1 MRVGEIC
8 NREVVVIDREASLLE
23 AAKVMRS
30 QHVGTVVV
38 VEKQDGNP
46 IPVGILTDRD
56 MVIAL
61 IAEEVPL
68 SAVSVGDVMSFELII
83 ARESDDLFATVEH
96 MRDKGIRRLP
106 VVAENGSLVG
116 ILAVD
121 DVLDLLA
128 EQLNALVRLVACER
142 RREEQRRA

>member
-8 NREVVVIDREASLLE
+8 NREVVVIDRNATLLE
-23 AAKVMRS
+23 AAKLMRN
-30 QHVGTVVV
+30 QHVGDLVVV
-38 VEKQDGNP
+38 DEQDGNR

-68 SAVSVGDVMSFELII
+68 NAVSVGDVMSFELVI
-83 ARESDDLFATVEH
+83 ARESDDWFETIER
-96 MRDKGIRRLP
+96 MRDRGIRRLP

-116 ILAVD
+116 ILTVD
-121 DVLDLLA
+121 DMLDLLA
-128 EQLNALVRLVACER
+128 EQLSALVGLVASER
-142 RREEQRRA
+142 RHEEQRRF

>member
-1 MRVGEIC
+1 MRVGEVC
-8 NREVVVIDREASLLE
+8 NREVVVIGREASLLE
-23 AAKVMRS
+23 AAKLMRN

-38 VEKQDGNP
+38 VEEQDGHP

-68 SAVSVGDVMSFELII
+68 NAVSVGDVMSFELII

-96 MRDKGIRRLP
+96 MRDRGIRRLP
-106 VVAENGSLVG
+106 VVAENGGLVG

-121 DVLDLLA
+121 DVLELLA
-128 EQLNALVRLVACER
+128 EQFNALVRLVACER
-142 RREEQRRA
+142 RLEEQQRA

>member
-1 MRVGEIC
+1 MRVGEVC
-8 NREVVVIDREASLLE
+8 NREVVVVAKGASLLE
-23 AAKVMRS
+23 AAKLMRS

-38 VEKQDGNP
+38 VEEHDGNP

-68 SAVSVGDVMSFELII
+68 SAVSVGDVMSFELVI
-83 ARESDDLFATVEH
+83 ARESDGLFATVEH
-96 MRDKGIRRLP
+96 MRDRGIRRLP

-128 EQLNALVRLVACER
+128 EQLNALVGLVACER
-142 RREEQRRA
+142 RREEQQRA

>member
-1 MRVGEIC
+1 MRVGEVC
-8 NREVVVIDREASLLE
+8 NREVVVIGRESTLLE
-23 AAKVMRS
+23 AAKLMRG
-30 QHVGTVVV
+30 QHVGSVVV
-38 VEKQDGNP
+38 VERQDANP

-68 SAVSVGDVMSFELII
+68 NAVSVGDVMSFELII

-96 MRDKGIRRLP
+96 MRDRGIRRLP

-128 EQLNALVRLVACER
+128 EQLNALVRLVVCER
-142 RREEQRRA
+142 RREEQQRA

>member
-1 MRVGEIC
+1 MRVEEVC
-8 NREVVVIDREASLLE
+8 NREVVVISREATLLE
-23 AAKVMRS
+23 AAKLMRS

-38 VEKQDGNP
+38 ADEQNGNP

-68 SAVSVGDVMSFELII
+68 NAVSVGDVMSCELII
-83 ARESDDLFATVEH
+83 SRESDGLFETVEH
-96 MRDKGIRRLP
+96 MRDRGVRRLP

-128 EQLNALVRLVACER
+128 EQLTALVKLVACER

>member
-1 MRVGEIC
+1 MRVGEVC
-8 NREVVVIDREASLLE
+8 NREVVVIGRDATLLE
-23 AAKVMRS
+23 AAKLMRS
-30 QHVGTVVV
+30 QHVGDVVV
-38 VEKQDGNP
+38 VEERDTNR

-68 SAVSVGDVMSFELII
+68 NAVSVGDVMSFELII
-83 ARESDDLFATVEH
+83 ARESDGLFDTVEH
-96 MRDKGIRRLP
+96 MRDRGVRRLP

-128 EQLNALVRLVACER
+128 EQLTALGRLVACER
-142 RREEQRRA
+142 RHEEQRRV

>member
-1 MRVGEIC
+1 M
-8 NREVVVIDREASLLE
+8 LE
-23 AAKVMRS
+23 AAKLMRS

-38 VEKQDGNP
+38 VEEQDGNL

-61 IAEEVPL
+61 IAEEIPL

-83 ARESDDLFATVEH
+83 ARESDGLFATVEH
-96 MRDKGIRRLP
+96 MRDRGIRRLP
-106 VVAENGSLVG
+106 VVAENGSLAG

-121 DVLDLLA
+121 DVLELLA
-128 EQLNALVRLVACER
+128 EQLNALVRLVTCER
-142 RREEQRRA
+142 RHEQQQRA

>member
-1 MRVGEIC
+1 MRVGEVC
-8 NREVVVIDREASLLE
+8 NREVVVVGREATLLE
-23 AAKVMRS
+23 AARLMRS
-30 QHVGTVVV
+30 QHVGNVVV
-38 VEKQDGNP
+38 IEKQNGNP

-61 IAEEVPL
+61 IAEDVPL
-68 SAVSVGDVMSFELII
+68 NAVSVGDVMSFELTI
-83 ARESDDLFATVEH
+83 ARESDGLFATVEH
-96 MRDKGIRRLP
+96 MRDRGVRRLP

-128 EQLNALVRLVACER
+128 EQLTALVRLVACER
-142 RREEQRRA
+142 RHEEQRRV

>member
-1 MRVGEIC
+1 MRVGEVC
-8 NREVVVIDREASLLE
+8 NREVVMVGKEATLLE
-23 AAKVMRS
+23 AAKLMRN

-38 VEKQDGNP
+38 VEEQNGNP

-68 SAVSVGDVMSFELII
+68 NAVSVGDVMSVELII
-83 ARESDDLFATVEH
+83 ARESDGLFETVEH
-96 MRDKGIRRLP
+96 MRDRGIRRLP

-116 ILAVD
+116 IIAVD
-121 DVLDLLA
+121 DVLELLA
-128 EQLNALVRLVACER
+128 EQLTALVKLVDCER
-142 RREEQRRA
+142 RREEIQRA

>member
-1 MRVGEIC
+1 MRVGEVC
-8 NREVVVIDREASLLE
+8 NREVVVVGKGASLLE
-23 AAKVMRS
+23 AAKVMRN

-38 VEKQDGNP
+38 VEEQDGNP

-83 ARESDDLFATVEH
+83 ARESDDLFATVEY
-96 MRDKGIRRLP
+96 MRDRGIRRLP

>member
-1 MRVGEIC
+1 MRVGEVC
-8 NREVVVIDREASLLE
+8 NREVVIVDKGSSLLE

-38 VEKQDGNP
+38 VEEQDGNS

-96 MRDKGIRRLP
+96 MRDRGIRRLP

-128 EQLNALVRLVACER
+128 EQLNSLVRLVACER

>member
-1 MRVGEIC
+1 MRVGEVC
-8 NREVVVIDREASLLE
+8 NREVVVIGREATLLE
-23 AAKVMRS
+23 AAKLMRS

-38 VEKQDGNP
+38 ADEQDGNP

-68 SAVSVGDVMSFELII
+68 NAVSVGDVMSPELII
-83 ARESDDLFATVEH
+83 ARESDGLFETVEH
-96 MRDKGIRRLP
+96 MRDRGVRRLP

-128 EQLNALVRLVACER
+128 EQLTALVKLVACER

>member
-1 MRVGEIC
+1 MRVGEVC
-8 NREVVVIDREASLLE
+8 NREVVVIGREATLLE
-23 AAKVMRS
+23 AAKLMRN

-38 VEKQDGNP
+38 VEEQDGHP

-61 IAEEVPL
+61 VAEEVPL
-68 SAVSVGDVMSFELII
+68 NAVSVGDVMSFELII

-96 MRDKGIRRLP
+96 MRERGIRRLP
-106 VVAENGSLVG
+106 VVAENGGVVG

-121 DVLDLLA
+121 DVLELLA
-128 EQLNALVRLVACER
+128 EQFLCPAIF
-142 RREEQRRA
+142 

>member
-1 MRVGEIC
+1 MRVGEVC
-8 NREVVVIDREASLLE
+8 NREVVVISREATLLE
-23 AAKVMRS
+23 AAKLMRS

-38 VEKQDGNP
+38 ADEQDGNP

-68 SAVSVGDVMSFELII
+68 NAVSVGDVMSPELII
-83 ARESDDLFATVEH
+83 ARESDGLFETVEH
-96 MRDKGIRRLP
+96 MRDRGVRRLP

-128 EQLNALVRLVACER
+128 EQLTALVKLVACER

>member
-1 MRVGEIC
+1 MRVGEVC
-8 NREVVVIDREASLLE
+8 NREVVVISREATLLE
-23 AAKVMRS
+23 AAKLMRS

-38 VEKQDGNP
+38 ADEQNGNP

-68 SAVSVGDVMSFELII
+68 NAVSVGDVMSAELII
-83 ARESDDLFATVEH
+83 ARESDGLFETVEH
-96 MRDKGIRRLP
+96 MRDRGVRRLP

-128 EQLNALVRLVACER
+128 EQLTALVKLVACER

>member
-8 NREVVVIDREASLLE
+8 NREVVVIDREATLLE
-23 AAKVMRS
+23 AAKLMRG
-30 QHVGTVVV
+30 QHVGTVIV
-38 VEKQDGNP
+38 VEMQDGNT

-56 MVIAL
+56 IVIAL

-96 MRDKGIRRLP
+96 MRDRGIRRLP

>member
-1 MRVGEIC
+1 MRVGEVC
-8 NREVVVIDREASLLE
+8 NREVVMVGRGATLLE
-23 AAKVMRS
+23 AAKLMRN

-38 VEKQDGNP
+38 VEEQNGNP

-68 SAVSVGDVMSFELII
+68 NAVSVGDVTSVELIV
-83 ARESDDLFATVEH
+83 ARESDGLFETVEH
-96 MRDKGIRRLP
+96 MRDRGIRRLP

-116 ILAVD
+116 IIAVD
-121 DVLDLLA
+121 DVLELLA
-128 EQLNALVRLVACER
+128 EQLTALVKLVDCER
-142 RREEQRRA
+142 RREEKHRA

>member
-1 MRVGEIC
+1 MRVGEVC
-8 NREVVVIDREASLLE
+8 NREVVMVGRGATLLE
-23 AAKVMRS
+23 AAKLMRN

-38 VEKQDGNP
+38 VEEQNGNP

-68 SAVSVGDVMSFELII
+68 NAVSVGDVTSVELII
-83 ARESDDLFATVEH
+83 ARESDGLFETVEH
-96 MRDKGIRRLP
+96 MRDRGIRRLP

-116 ILAVD
+116 IIAVD
-121 DVLDLLA
+121 DVLELLA
-128 EQLNALVRLVACER
+128 EQLTALVKLVDCER
-142 RREEQRRA
+142 RHEEKHRA

>member
-1 MRVGEIC
+1 MRVGEVC
-8 NREVVVIDREASLLE
+8 NREVVVIGREEPLLE
-23 AAKVMRS
+23 AAKLMRS

-38 VEKQDGNP
+38 ADEQDGNP

-68 SAVSVGDVMSFELII
+68 NAVSVGDVMSPELII
-83 ARESDDLFATVEH
+83 ARESDGLFETVEH
-96 MRDKGIRRLP
+96 MRDRGVRRLP

-128 EQLNALVRLVACER
+128 EQLTALVKLVACER

>member
-1 MRVGEIC
+1 MRVGEVC
-8 NREVVVIDREASLLE
+8 NREVVVIGREATLLE
-23 AAKVMRS
+23 AAKLMRN

-38 VEKQDGNP
+38 VEEQDGHP

-61 IAEEVPL
+61 VAEEVPL
-68 SAVSVGDVMSFELII
+68 NAVSVGDVMSFELII

-96 MRDKGIRRLP
+96 MRDRGIRRLP
-106 VVAENGSLVG
+106 VVAENGGLVG

-121 DVLDLLA
+121 DVLELLA
-128 EQLNALVRLVACER
+128 EQFNALVRLVACER
-142 RREEQRRA
+142 RLEEQQRA